1 MAKEL
6 NEEEKEALDL
16 LKGKKEKKEE
26 CEKKDENVEE
36 REETEEEEES
46 LGGFLPEI
54 RRESVSPILPVSKE
68 KRLEREIENVPVREE
83 EKKKER
89 IESFQPS
96 YGERGY
102 EERLYEENKGAEREE
117 ILKFERKRESM
128 PRMFERKPVE
138 MIETHEGGGGGMPE
152 KMLRYE
158 SKPAHEPGPPFTKKE
173 ELKKYKRR

>member
-36 REETEEEEES
+36 IEETEEEEES

-68 KRLEREIENVPVREE
+68 KRLEREIENVPVRKEE
-83 EKKKER
+83 EKKEGR

-96 YGERGY
+96 YGGRG
-102 EERLYEENKGAEREE
+102 YEENKGAEREE
-117 ILKFERKRESM
+117 ILKFEGKKESM
-128 PRMFERKPVE
+128 PKMFERKPVE
-138 MIETHEGGGGGMPE
+138 MIETQGGGGCGMPE
-152 KMLRYE
+152 KMLKYE
-158 SKPAHEPGPPFTKKE
+158 SKPFHEPGPPFMKKE